1 MLSESQNIEYK
12 ESWNDKYLQWICGF
26 ANAQGGRIYI
36 GVNDNKEVVGVRD
49 SKKLMED
56 IPNKIANFLGIV
68 EDVNLL
74 TEGEKEYIEI
84 VVTPSC
90 MPIAYRGVYHYRSGS
105 TKQKLKGLALQQFIM
120 RKMGHSWDD
129 MPLPTA
135 TLEEIDRSAID
146 YFLKKGISKR
156 RIDPSE
162 KESSTEDVLRNMNLI
177 GDDGYLRTAAVLL
190 FGKNPQRRFAGVQFK
205 IGRFGANESDLI
217 IQDVVEGN
225 VIQMVDRVVD
235 ILKSKYLYSPIHYE
249 GMERVEPL
257 EIPEDG
263 LREILYN
270 SVCHKEYMGAPIQ
283 MQVYSDHIEIWNEGG
298 LPDGYTAET
307 LMRKHSSRPR
317 NKTIAAVMFRA
328 GFIEAWGRGYTKVR
342 ESFEAEDYPMP
353 QITEIDGGVSVWVKR
368 FTLDE
373 LVARNKKQYGDK
385 APNID
390 GTFQIA
396 TESLSSSEEKFGRNN
411 EGSEEKFGRNNEG
424 SEEKVE
430 GSTLELSNTARL
442 IIEFINSD
450 SSITAETMS
459 ERIGISRRA
468 IEKQIKKLRD
478 SGVLIRE
485 GSTKSGYWR
494 ITENKHR

>member
-36 GVNDNKEVVGVRD
+36 GVNDEKEVIGVRD

-74 TEGEKEYIEI
+74 VEGDKEYIEI
-84 VVTPSC
+84 VVMPSS

-105 TKQKLKGLALQQFIM
+105 TKQELKGLALQQFIM

-156 RIDPSE
+156 RIDPSV
-162 KESSTEDVLRNMNLI
+162 KESSTEDVLRNLNLI

-205 IGRFGANESDLI
+205 IGRFGVNESDLI

-283 MQVYSDHIEIWNEGG
+283 MQVYSDHVEIWNEGG

-328 GFIEAWGRGYTKVR
+328 GFIETWGRGYTKVR
-342 ESFEAEDYPMP
+342 ESFEAENYPMP
-353 QITEIDGGVSVWVKR
+353 KVTEIDGGVSVWIKR
-368 FTLDE
+368 YSLED
-373 LVARNKKQYGDK
+373 LVAQNKKRYGDK

-390 GTFQIA
+390 GTFQI
-396 TESLSSSEEKFGRNN
+396 EKDCLRSSEEGFGRNN
-411 EGSEEKFGRNNEG
+411 ESSEEGFGRNNES
-424 SEEKVE
+424 SEETIEPSSSKFGRTVQ
-430 GSTLELSNTARL
+430 LILDMIASNP
-442 IIEFINSD
+442 SV
-450 SSITAETMS
+450 TAESMS
-459 ERIGISRRA
+459 KIIGVSSRA
-468 IEKQIKKLRD
+468 IEKHLKRLRED
-478 SGVLIRE
+478 GILVHE
-485 GSTKSGYWR
+485 GSTKSGSWR
-494 ITENKHR
+494 IKI